1 MKSLRFWIEI
11 AKGLLAV
18 WDTTT
23 KEMDY
28 TPFAPKKTVTKVKSN
43 GISD

>member
-1 MKSLRFWIEI
+1 MKTLRFWIEI
-11 AKGLLAV
+11 AKGLLGV

-28 TPFAPKKTVTKVKSN
+28 TPFAPKKTVTKTKPNGDSN
-43 GISD
+43 